1 MHKAPIRGRRL
12 GKYTARSCFGDETD
26 TLLWNSYVMQVLELE
41 PKLERS
47 FFEAVNVREKC
58 ENEWS
63 GMYNE

>member
-1 MHKAPIRGRRL
+1 
-12 GKYTARSCFGDETD
+12 
-26 TLLWNSYVMQVLELE
+26 MQVLELE

-47 FFEAVNVREKC
+47 VFEAVNVREKC